1 MTPKIFVQFCS
12 LALKMSVLR
21 EFNPQLSGAGKS
33 NRGGCRHFQRHVVYP
48 AISYIWCSCYLK
60 STPKNIAVICVVV
73 ISLPQGPFCIL
84 IKDGWALRTG

>member
-12 LALKMSVLR
+12 LALKMAVLR

-33 NRGGCRHFQRHVVYP
+33 NTGGCYP